1 MRQKVSLQDEFKT
14 IFNQLDEAIFITID
28 SKITKVNTTFQKFLL
43 NYFDSEIMHDVSKCN
58 ELYEQSANYDRN

>member
-28 SKITKVNTTFQKFLL
+28 SKITKVNTAFQKFLL
-43 NYFDSEIMHDVSKCN
+43 NYFDSEIMHDVSKSN
-58 ELYEQSANYDRN
+58 ELYD